1 MLCCG
6 SFFFVLSLLA
16 VWFLLVVEETE
27 ETPESTEEAASA
39 PKQSR
44 TEKKARRLLSKLGMK
59 PVEGVSRV
67 TIKKTKNIV
76 IAIGQPDVF
85 KMPTSDTYIVFGEAK
100 ADDLNEKLQ
109 RSAAQQFQK
118 QAAPADGDEVPDL
131 APADDASAPAAG
143 ESAEGE
149 DGVEPRDIEL
159 VMQQAGASRAD
170 AVAALKKNDGD
181 IVNAIMDLSM

>member
-1 MLCCG
+1 M
-6 SFFFVLSLLA
+6 
-16 VWFLLVVEETE
+16 VEETE

-67 TIKKTKNIV
+67 TIKKTGNIV

-109 RSAAQQFQK
+109 RSAAQQFQQ
-118 QAAPADGDEVPDL
+118 QAASADGDEVPDL
-131 APADDASAPAAG
+131 APADDASAPAG

-149 DGVEPRDIEL
+149 EGVEPRDIEL

>member
-1 MLCCG
+1 MTD
-6 SFFFVLSLLA
+6 A
-16 VWFLLVVEETE
+16 EAAKTQEEPEVVEETE
-27 ETPESTEEAASA
+27 ETPESTEEASA

-118 QAAPADGDEVPDL
+118 QAASADGEEVPDL
-131 APADDASAPAAG
+131 APADDASAPAG

-149 DGVEPRDIEL
+149 EGVEPRDIEL